1 MLIYQRSQ
9 SNWSLD
15 TSNSAL
21 EETRELLREGE
32 NCSGRERQCTNT
44 LNATD
49 WLPLAELAI
58 KTVENLSVK

>member
-32 NCSGRERQCTNT
+32 NEIVVFESDGYDTPEVSFVDVPV
-44 LNATD
+44 LHG
-49 WLPLAELAI
+49 
-58 KTVENLSVK
+58 